1 MTGPFDWAPKVIN
14 RYLNM
19 NSNTFGLDFVDY
31 VNFVIKFV
39 TIIQPDKENEFKTK
53 LSDEKLRDKCQ
64 KGIKTNLEDKK
75 FQKTENLIDIMVTH
89 ILTKDE
95 NRYTDDSLKFFTEL
109 TLKYMDIMDKSKSED
124 DVGRIE
130 LLIGYMESKGV
141 DLNSIAE
148 HMDEVS
154 RKKFKELRINQP
166 FFEINMYAALQSR
179 EIL

>member
-1 MTGPFDWAPKVIN
+1 MTGPFDWGPKVIN

-19 NSNTFGLDFVDY
+19 NSNTFDLDFVDY
-31 VNFVIKFV
+31 VNFVIKLV

-75 FQKTENLIDIMVTH
+75 FQKAENLIDINSYSYKRWKQ
-89 ILTKDE
+89 IY
-95 NRYTDDSLKFFTEL
+95 RDSLKFFTEL

-166 FFEINMYAALQSR
+166 FFEINMYAAL
-179 EIL
+179 L

>member
-1 MTGPFDWAPKVIN
+1 
-14 RYLNM
+14 M
-19 NSNTFGLDFVDY
+19 NSNTFDLDFGDY

-53 LSDEKLRDKCQ
+53 LSDEKLRDKCP

-75 FQKTENLIDIMVTH
+75 FQKAENLINIMATH

-130 LLIGYMESKGV
+130 LLIGIW
-141 DLNSIAE
+141 N
-148 HMDEVS
+148 
-154 RKKFKELRINQP
+154 LRG
-166 FFEINMYAALQSR
+166 LT
-179 EIL
+179 

>member
-1 MTGPFDWAPKVIN
+1 
-14 RYLNM
+14 
-19 NSNTFGLDFVDY
+19 
-31 VNFVIKFV
+31 
-39 TIIQPDKENEFKTK
+39 
-53 LSDEKLRDKCQ
+53 
-64 KGIKTNLEDKK
+64 
-75 FQKTENLIDIMVTH
+75 MVTH

-148 HMDEVS
+148 HIDEVS

>member
-1 MTGPFDWAPKVIN
+1 MTGPFDWVPKVIN

-19 NSNTFGLDFVDY
+19 NSNTFDLDFVDY

-53 LSDEKLRDKCQ
+53 LSDENLRDKCQ

-148 HMDEVS
+148 HIDEVS

>member
-1 MTGPFDWAPKVIN
+1 
-14 RYLNM
+14 M
-19 NSNTFGLDFVDY
+19 NSNTFDLDFVDY
-31 VNFVIKFV
+31 VNFVIKLV

-75 FQKTENLIDIMVTH
+75 FQKAENLIDINSYSYKRWKQ
-89 ILTKDE
+89 IY
-95 NRYTDDSLKFFTEL
+95 RDSLKFFTEL

-166 FFEINMYAALQSR
+166 FFEINMYAAL
-179 EIL
+179 L